1 MACQHRTS
9 LPLQNNNNDD
19 HDDYNLKLH
28 ILGIFT
34 ILAAS
39 TLGVLMPLLATK
51 IHSFQLVPTLVLT
64 LGRQFGTGV
73 ILATALIH
81 MLPTA
86 MSNLS
91 SPCLG
96 DFFAKDY
103 PAMGGL
109 LALTSSLLM
118 HWIEFM
124 ATEFNQVRVRDPVS
138 AVGQI
143 SAAGSGAA
151 RTMIADGHAAGRAAN
166 GKPGPTSIV
175 VSRCPGHTV
184 TVTDEL
190 ECHRDHGNE
199 DSERAL
205 LLAGHHTA
213 AAVVSVRQDP
223 CLTVDSQDD
232 TQDHHHRP
240 PMTPAS
246 SGFYGAVS
254 NMTHARPIPPSPPS
268 QHQSQSQ
275 SRRHHHHHHHY
286 HHHDHNQHLDQE
298 AVLFHSHLLG
308 LALPSDAQ
316 KRISTYILEA
326 GVAAHSVIIGVTL
339 GISSGSEF
347 TGLLIALLFHQFFEG
362 FALGA
367 RIADLNLERTSTHYF
382 LALIFALTTPAGVV
396 IGTLISQQAYAAD
409 SATSLMVE
417 GVLDAISTGILLY
430 MGYVTLLAVE
440 FNLNSELLRQSPRVK
455 SWCFFALWTGAGVMA
470 LLGRFA

>member
-9 LPLQNNNNDD
+9 LPLQNNSNNNDKY
-19 HDDYNLKLH
+19 DDYNLRLH
-28 ILGIFT
+28 ILGSFT

-51 IHSFQLVPTLVLT
+51 VHSFQLLPTLVLT

-91 SPCLG
+91 SPRLG

-103 PAMGGL
+103 PVMGGL
-109 LALTSSLLM
+109 LVLTSSLLM

-124 ATEFNQVRVRDPVS
+124 AKEFNQVRVRDPVS
-138 AVGQI
+138 AIDQT
-143 SAAGSGAA
+143 SAAGSRVA
-151 RTMIADGHAAGRAAN
+151 RTLVAGGHAAGRAAS
-166 GKPGPTSIV
+166 GKPGLVNIV

-190 ECHRDHGNE
+190 ECRRDYGDQN
-199 DSERAL
+199 SERAFL
-205 LLAGHHTA
+205 LPEHHSAA
-213 AAVVSVRQDP
+213 AAVPLRQDP
-223 CLTVDSQDD
+223 CSTVDSQDD

-240 PMTPAS
+240 SMTSAS

-254 NMTHARPIPPSPPS
+254 DMTHARSTPPSPPS

-275 SRRHHHHHHHY
+275 SRCHH
-286 HHHDHNQHLDQE
+286 HHHDHNQHLNQD

-367 RIADLNLERTSTHYF
+367 RIADLGLERTSSHYF

-396 IGTLISQQAYAAD
+396 IGIMVSQQAYPSD
-409 SATSLMVE
+409 SATSLLVE

-430 MGYVTLLAVE
+430 VGYVTLLAVE

-455 SWCFFALWTGAGVMA
+455 SWCFFALWAGAGVMA